1 MKSALLAISAF
12 VSLGLALEAGAGDI
26 PDTSA
31 FRSLYMSAPVQTVG
45 DDSAAIAEIRSRM
58 DSIRMHRPVVALVLS
73 GGGAKGA
80 AHIGAMKY
88 IESLGLPLDMVL
100 GTSMGGLVGGI
111 YALGYS
117 VDELESIVRDIDWEQ
132 AMSDKIPREFV
143 SYAEKKYKEK
153 YLLSFP
159 FYYRKEYYLRQK
171 ADEMKYSGGGVAEEQ
186 DRIPGAE
193 EDIDIPDQFERTDV
207 QRHDGKLQLGAD
219 SEVAAGIVKD
229 NLLGSLPS
237 GYVYGQN
244 VQNIFS
250 ALSVGYQ
257 DSLNFNNLPIPFACV
272 ATDLVSGKAKIWHSG
287 KITTAMRST
296 MSIPGI
302 FAPVKTD
309 GMVLVDGGMRD
320 NYPTAL
326 ARQMGADIV
335 IGVDV
340 SSGRKRYDEI
350 NNIGDIINAGIDM
363 LGRSVYERNIH
374 IADINIRPALEE
386 YNMMSFDKASIDTI
400 IRRGYEAAVR
410 NADALRAVKDAVGK
424 DSLVLHGRKAVDI
437 GTDSVYVDG
446 VEIRG
451 VGEKE
456 RDILMDRIN
465 IWSGEKVCRND
476 VETAVA
482 AVFGTQAY
490 DYVTYELEGDSEPF
504 HLVINCKPGP
514 IHHFGFGVRL
524 DTEEVV
530 SVLLNVSLN
539 AHKLQGSI
547 FDFTGKISTNPYFRF
562 HYTYNSPKA
571 PTVNATASVRWTGM
585 NLMDYTTSRF
595 NIDYLNVRQEFYL
608 SNINWSLFDIQFGLR
623 NDYFNLRS
631 LYSSGG
637 IFGDYNPD
645 QMRNDYISLFFNARA
660 DTFDDGYFP
669 KSGFTAGVSYGWT
682 FAGFPYRFN
691 NFHAV
696 CADAKGVIGAGKV
709 FSFIPSVN
717 VRMLFGSR
725 VPLPYVNCIGGSI
738 PGRYIDQ
745 QIAFTGV
752 NNLALARNIL
762 TVFRTD
768 FRFNVARN
776 HYVTGIF
783 NYMRDSNDFQTYLT
797 GAGVFGAGVEYA
809 FDTVLGPLKA
819 SLHWSSLTHKAG
831 FYVGFGYYF

>member
-1 MKSALLAISAF
+1 MNKNKFLTVSMMLLCAF
-12 VSLGLALEAGAGDI
+12 LCQKAYCWAAPDGVVQYSDRIAG
-26 PDTSA
+26 S
-31 FRSLYMSAPVQTVG
+31 R
-45 DDSAAIAEIRSRM
+45 DSVLVAEIRARM
-58 DSIRMHRPVVALVLS
+58 DSIRAHRPTVALVLS

-80 AHIGAMKY
+80 AHIGV
-88 IESLGLPLDMVL
+88 IEYLESIDMPIDMVL

-111 YALGYS
+111 YALGYPIH
-117 VDELESIVRDIDWEQ
+117 ELDSIVRTIDWSL
-132 AMSDKIPREFV
+132 ALSDRVPREYI

-159 FYYRKEYYLRQK
+159 FYYKKEYYLERK
-171 ADEMKYSGGGVAEEQ
+171 ADEMKYSGLSGDAGKGKHPAGSDAPEHAVPS
-186 DRIPGAE
+186 DF
-193 EDIDIPDQFERTDV
+193 DRTDV
-207 QRHDGKLQLGAD
+207 QRHDDRIGFGAD
-219 SEVAAGIVKD
+219 QGNPANIIKD

-237 GYVYGQN
+237 GYIYGQN
-244 VQNIFS
+244 VQNLFS

-257 DSLNFNNLPIPFACV
+257 DSIDFNDLPVPFACV
-272 ATDLVSGKAKIWHSG
+272 ATDLVSGSAKVWHEG

-302 FAPVKTD
+302 FAPVKVD

-320 NYPTAL
+320 NYPTSL
-326 ARQMGADIV
+326 ARRMGADIV

-363 LGRSVYERNIH
+363 LGRSVYESNVKL
-374 IADINIRPALEE
+374 ADINIKPDLEE
-386 YNMMSFDKASIDTI
+386 YNMMSFDRESIDRI
-400 IRRGYEAAVR
+400 IHNGYVAAYQNEARLLNIKRMVGE
-410 NADALRAVKDAVGK
+410 DAAPPAR
-424 DSLVLHGRKAVDI
+424 RKAIDLNV
-437 GTDSVYVDG
+437 DSVYVDG

-451 VGEKE
+451 VGERE
-456 RDILMDRIN
+456 SAILMKRIDIEPGDR
-465 IWSGEKVCRND
+465 VCRND
-476 VETAVA
+476 VENAVA
-482 AVFGTQAY
+482 EVFGTQAY
-490 DYVTYELEGDSEPF
+490 DYVTYELEGSGEPF

-562 HYTYNSPKA
+562 HYTYNSPKS
-571 PTVNATASVRWTGM
+571 PTINATASVRWTGM
-585 NLMDYTTSRF
+585 NLLDYTSSRF
-595 NIDYLNVRQEFYL
+595 NLDYLNVRQEFYL
-608 SNINWSLFDIQFGLR
+608 SNINWSLFDIQVGLR

-637 IFGDYNPD
+637 MFGDYNMD
-645 QMRNDYISLFFNARA
+645 QMQNDYVSLFMNARA

-669 KSGFTAGVSYGWT
+669 KSGYTAGVSYGWT

-696 CADAKGVIGAGKV
+696 QIDAKTVINAGRI

-717 VRMLFGSR
+717 FRFLLGSK
-725 VPLPYVNCIGGSI
+725 VPLAYVNCMGGSI
-738 PGRYIDQ
+738 AGRYIDQ
-745 QIAFTGV
+745 QIPFMGV
-752 NNLALARNIL
+752 NNLALSRNIL

-776 HYVTGIF
+776 HYVSGIV
-783 NYMRDSNDFQTYLT
+783 NYARDSDDFSSYTQGL
-797 GAGVFGAGVEYA
+797 GIFGAGVEYA
-809 FDTVLGPLKA
+809 YDTVFGPLSA
-819 SLHWSSLTHKAG
+819 SLHWSSLTHKMG

>member
-1 MKSALLAISAF
+1 MNKNKFLTVSMMLLCTFLCQKAYCWAAPDGVVQYSDRI
-12 VSLGLALEAGAGDI
+12 AG
-26 PDTSA
+26 S
-31 FRSLYMSAPVQTVG
+31 R
-45 DDSAAIAEIRSRM
+45 DSVLVAEIRARM
-58 DSIRMHRPVVALVLS
+58 DSIRAHRPTVALVLS

-80 AHIGAMKY
+80 AHIGV
-88 IESLGLPLDMVL
+88 IEYLESIDMPIDMVL

-111 YALGYS
+111 YALGYPIH
-117 VDELESIVRDIDWEQ
+117 ELDSIVRTIDWSL
-132 AMSDKIPREFV
+132 ALSDRVPREYI

-159 FYYRKEYYLRQK
+159 FYYKKEYYLERK
-171 ADEMKYSGGGVAEEQ
+171 ADEMKYSGLSGDAGKGQHPAGSDAPEYAVPS
-186 DRIPGAE
+186 DF
-193 EDIDIPDQFERTDV
+193 DRTDV
-207 QRHDGKLQLGAD
+207 QRHDDRIGFGAD
-219 SEVAAGIVKD
+219 QGNPANIIKD

-237 GYVYGQN
+237 GYIYGQN
-244 VQNIFS
+244 VQNLFS

-257 DSLNFNNLPIPFACV
+257 DFIDFNDLPVPFACV
-272 ATDLVSGKAKIWHSG
+272 ATDLVSGSAKVWHEG

-302 FAPVKTD
+302 FAPVKVD

-320 NYPTAL
+320 NYPTSL
-326 ARQMGADIV
+326 ARRMGADIV

-363 LGRSVYERNIH
+363 LGRSVYESNVKL
-374 IADINIRPALEE
+374 ADINIKPDLEE
-386 YNMMSFDKASIDTI
+386 YNMMSFDRESIDRI
-400 IRRGYEAAVR
+400 IHNGYVAAYQNEARLLNIKRMVGE
-410 NADALRAVKDAVGK
+410 DAAPPAR
-424 DSLVLHGRKAVDI
+424 RKAIDLNV
-437 GTDSVYVDG
+437 DSVYVDG

-451 VGEKE
+451 VGERE
-456 RDILMDRIN
+456 SAILMKRIDIEPGDR
-465 IWSGEKVCRND
+465 VCRND
-476 VETAVA
+476 VENAVA
-482 AVFGTQAY
+482 EVFGTQAY
-490 DYVTYELEGDSEPF
+490 DYVTYELEGSGEPF

-562 HYTYNSPKA
+562 HYTYNSPKS
-571 PTVNATASVRWTGM
+571 PTINATASVRWTGM
-585 NLMDYTTSRF
+585 NLLDYTSSRF
-595 NIDYLNVRQEFYL
+595 NLDYLNVRQEFYL
-608 SNINWSLFDIQFGLR
+608 SNINWSLFDIQVGLR

-637 IFGDYNPD
+637 MFGDYNMD
-645 QMRNDYISLFFNARA
+645 QMQNDYVSLFMNARA

-669 KSGFTAGVSYGWT
+669 KSGYTAGVSYGWT

-696 CADAKGVIGAGKV
+696 QIDAKTVINAGRI

-717 VRMLFGSR
+717 FRFLLGSK
-725 VPLPYVNCIGGSI
+725 VPLAYVNCMGGSI
-738 PGRYIDQ
+738 AGRYIDQ
-745 QIAFTGV
+745 QIPFMGV
-752 NNLALARNIL
+752 NNLALSRNIL

-776 HYVTGIF
+776 HYVSGIV
-783 NYMRDSNDFQTYLT
+783 NYARDSDDFSSYTQGL
-797 GAGVFGAGVEYA
+797 GIFGAGVEYA
-809 FDTVLGPLKA
+809 YDTVFGPLSA
-819 SLHWSSLTHKAG
+819 SLHWSSLTHKMG

>member
-1 MKSALLAISAF
+1 MDRYLI
-12 VSLGLALEAGAGDI
+12 LALFAILAGCASEI
-26 PDTSA
+26 RASA
-31 FRSLYMSAPVQTVG
+31 MPSGVCYAADSLDYAVLSA
-45 DDSAAIAEIRSRM
+45 DSDSAGIAEIRARM
-58 DSIRMHRPVVALVLS
+58 DSIRSRRPVIALVLS

-88 IESLGLPLDMVL
+88 LESIDMPVDMVL

-117 VDELESIVRDIDWEQ
+117 IEELESIVRNIDWEL
-132 AMSDKIPREFV
+132 ALSDRIPREFI
-143 SYAEKKYKEK
+143 SYSEKKYKEK

-159 FYYRKEYYLRQK
+159 FYYRKEYYLEQK
-171 ADEMKYSGGGVAEEQ
+171 ADELRYSDIGMARQETSEE
-186 DRIPGAE
+186 PE
-193 EDIDIPDQFERTDV
+193 MPDQFENTDV
-207 QRHDGKLQLGAD
+207 QRHDGKLVLGAD
-219 SEVAAGIVKD
+219 AEGASKIVRD

-237 GYVYGQN
+237 GYIYGQN

-257 DSLNFNNLPIPFACV
+257 DSLDFNDLPIPFACV
-272 ATDLVSGKAKIWHSG
+272 ATDLVSGKAKVWHSG
-287 KITTAMRST
+287 KITTALRST

-302 FAPVKTD
+302 FAPVKVD

-340 SSGRKRYDEI
+340 SSGRKRYDQI

-363 LGRSVYERNIH
+363 LGRSAYERNIRL
-374 IADINIRPALEE
+374 ADINIRPDLEE
-386 YNMMSFDKASIDTI
+386 YNMMSFDSESIDRI
-400 IRRGYEAAVR
+400 IHQGYVAAFR
-410 NADALRAVKDAVGK
+410 NADKLLAVKKRAGA
-424 DSLVLHGRKAVDI
+424 DSTVLHNRKALDI
-437 GTDSVYVDG
+437 NTDSVYVDE

-451 VGEKE
+451 VGEQE
-456 RDILMDRIN
+456 QEILMKKIN
-465 IWSGEKVCRND
+465 IGPGDRVCRQDIEN
-476 VETAVA
+476 AVA

-490 DYVTYELEGDSEPF
+490 DYVTYELEGSEQPF
-504 HLVINCKPGP
+504 RLVINCKPGP

-571 PTVNATASVRWTGM
+571 PTLNATASVRWTGM
-585 NLMDYTTSRF
+585 NLLGYASSSRF
-595 NIDYLNVRQEFYL
+595 NLDYLNVRQEFYL
-608 SNINWSLFDIQFGLR
+608 SNINWSLFDIQCGLR

-645 QMRNDYISLFFNARA
+645 QMQNDYISLFLNARA

-669 KSGFTAGVSYGWT
+669 KTGFTAGVSYGWT

-696 CADAKGVIGAGKV
+696 QADVKGVINTGSV
-709 FSFIPSVN
+709 FSIIPSAN
-717 VRMLFGSR
+717 VRFLLGNR

-745 QIAFTGV
+745 QMSFIGV

-762 TVFRTD
+762 TTVRAD
-768 FRFNVARN
+768 FRFNVARS
-776 HYVTGIF
+776 HYVTGIV
-783 NYMRDSNDFQTYLT
+783 NYMRDSNDFSSYMT
-797 GAGVFGAGVEYA
+797 GTGYFGAGVEYA
-809 FDTVLGPLKA
+809 FDTVLGPLMA
-819 SLHWSSLTHKAG
+819 DLHWSSLTRKVG
-831 FYVGFGYYF
+831 FYIGFGYYF

>member
-1 MKSALLAISAF
+1 MDRYLI
-12 VSLGLALEAGAGDI
+12 LALFAILAGCASEI
-26 PDTSA
+26 RASA
-31 FRSLYMSAPVQTVG
+31 MPSGVCYAADSLDYAVLSA
-45 DDSAAIAEIRSRM
+45 DSDSAGIAEIRARM
-58 DSIRMHRPVVALVLS
+58 DSIRSRRPVIALVLS

-88 IESLGLPLDMVL
+88 LESIDMPVDMVL

-117 VDELESIVRDIDWEQ
+117 IEELESIVRSIDWEL
-132 AMSDKIPREFV
+132 ALSDRIPREFV
-143 SYAEKKYKEK
+143 SYSEKKYKEK

-159 FYYRKEYYLRQK
+159 FYYKKEYYLEQK
-171 ADEMKYSGGGVAEEQ
+171 ADELRYSDGDRPGTDEEEV
-186 DRIPGAE
+186 PE
-193 EDIDIPDQFERTDV
+193 MPEQFERTDV

-219 SEVAAGIVKD
+219 SENSVSIIKD

-237 GYVYGQN
+237 GYIYGQN

-257 DSLNFNNLPIPFACV
+257 DSLDFNRLPIPFACV
-272 ATDLVSGKAKIWHSG
+272 ATDLVSGKAKVWHSG

-340 SSGRKRYDEI
+340 SSGRKRYDQI

-363 LGRSVYERNIH
+363 LGRSAYERNIRL
-374 IADINIRPALEE
+374 ADINIRPDLEE
-386 YNMMSFDKASIDTI
+386 YNMMSFDSESIDRI
-400 IRRGYEAAVR
+400 IHQGYVAAFR
-410 NADALRAVKDAVGK
+410 NADKLLSVKKRAGA
-424 DSLVLHGRKAVDI
+424 DSTVLHNRKALDI
-437 GTDSVYVDG
+437 NTDSVYVDE

-451 VGEKE
+451 VGEQE
-456 RDILMDRIN
+456 QEILMKKIN
-465 IWSGEKVCRND
+465 IGPGDRVCRQDIEN
-476 VETAVA
+476 AVA

-490 DYVTYELEGDSEPF
+490 DYVTYELEGSDQPF
-504 HLVINCKPGP
+504 RLVINCKPGP

-571 PTVNATASVRWTGM
+571 PTLNATASVRWTGM
-585 NLMDYTTSRF
+585 NLLGYASSSRF
-595 NIDYLNVRQEFYL
+595 NLDYLNVRQEFYL
-608 SNINWSLFDIQFGLR
+608 SNINWSLFDIQCGLR

-645 QMRNDYISLFFNARA
+645 QMQNDYISLFLNARA

-669 KSGFTAGVSYGWT
+669 KTGFTAGVSYGWT

-696 CADAKGVIGAGKV
+696 QADVKGVINTGSV
-709 FSFIPSVN
+709 LSIIPSAN
-717 VRMLFGSR
+717 VRFLLGNR

-745 QIAFTGV
+745 QMSFIGV

-762 TVFRTD
+762 TTVRAD
-768 FRFNVARN
+768 FRFNVARS
-776 HYVTGIF
+776 HYVTGIVD
-783 NYMRDSNDFQTYLT
+783 YMRDSNDFSSYMT
-797 GAGVFGAGVEYA
+797 GPGYFGAGVEYA
-809 FDTVLGPLKA
+809 FDTVLGPLMA
-819 SLHWSSLTHKAG
+819 DLHWSSLTRKVG
-831 FYVGFGYYF
+831 FYIGFGYYF

>member
-1 MKSALLAISAF
+1 MIRRLILTVSAVFSICCGTIRADGIQPAVL
-12 VSLGLALEAGAGDI
+12 
-26 PDTSA
+26 
-31 FRSLYMSAPVQTVG
+31 QTVS
-45 DDSAAIAEIRSRM
+45 DDSSSMAEIRSRM
-58 DSIRMHRPVVALVLS
+58 DSIRVHRPTVALVLS

-80 AHIGAMKY
+80 AHIGAIDY
-88 IESLGLPLDMVL
+88 LESIGLPIDMIL

-117 VDELESIVRDIDWEQ
+117 VEELEYIVRSIDWEL
-132 AMSDKIPREFV
+132 ALSDRIPREFV
-143 SYAEKKYKEK
+143 SYSEKKYKEK

-159 FYYRKEYYLRQK
+159 FYYKKEYYLEQK
-171 ADEMKYSGGGVAEEQ
+171 ADELRYSDGDRPGTDEEEV
-186 DRIPGAE
+186 PE
-193 EDIDIPDQFERTDV
+193 MPEQFERTDV

-219 SEVAAGIVKD
+219 SENSVSIIKD

-237 GYVYGQN
+237 GYIYGQN

-257 DSLNFNNLPIPFACV
+257 DSLDFNRLPIPFACV
-272 ATDLVSGKAKIWHSG
+272 ATDLVSGKAKVWHSG
-287 KITTAMRST
+287 KLTTAMRST

-363 LGRSVYERNIH
+363 LGRSVYERNVQL
-374 IADINIRPALEE
+374 ADITIKPELDE
-386 YNMMSFDKASIDTI
+386 YNMMSFDAESIDRI
-400 IRRGYEAAVR
+400 IHKGYVAAFK
-410 NADALRAVKDAVGK
+410 NEDKLLNVKKMMAG
-424 DSLVLHGRKAVDI
+424 DSLVLHNAKALDI
-437 GTDSVYVDG
+437 NSGSVYVDG

-451 VGEKE
+451 VNEKE
-456 RDILMDRIN
+456 RGILMKRIN
-465 IWSGEKVCRND
+465 ISAGDKVNRS
-476 VETAVA
+476 EIEAVVA
-482 AVFGTQAY
+482 GVFGTQAY
-490 DYVTYELEGDSEPF
+490 DYVTYELEGESEPF

-547 FDFTGKISTNPYFRF
+547 FDFTGRISTNPYFRF
-562 HYTYNSPKA
+562 HYTYNAPKA
-571 PTVNATASVRWTGM
+571 PTLNATASVRWTGM
-585 NLMDYTTSRF
+585 NFMDYTTSRF
-595 NIDYLNVRQEFYL
+595 NLDYLNVRQEFYL

-645 QMRNDYISLFFNARA
+645 QMRNDYISLFLNARA

-696 CADAKGVIGAGKV
+696 QADAKGVVNIGSV
-709 FSFIPSVN
+709 FSVIPSAN
-717 VRMLFGSR
+717 VRFLFGDR
-725 VPLPYVNCIGGSI
+725 VPLPYVNCIGGLI

-745 QIAFTGV
+745 QISFTGV

-762 TVFRTD
+762 TTAAVD
-768 FRFNVARN
+768 LRFNVARN
-776 HYVTGIF
+776 HYVSGIV
-783 NYMRDSNDFQTYLT
+783 NYMRDSNDFSTYMK
-797 GAGVFGAGVEYA
+797 GPGIFGAGVRYA
-809 FDTVLGPLKA
+809 FDTVLGPLIA
-819 SLHWSSLTHKAG
+819 DLHWSSLTHKAG
-831 FYVGFGYYF
+831 FYIGFGYYF

>member
-1 MKSALLAISAF
+1 MNKFLTLTVFFLLSGLWTGIRAGEKQSVIYESGD
-12 VSLGLALEAGAGDI
+12 SLSYAV
-26 PDTSA
+26 
-31 FRSLYMSAPVQTVG
+31 RTVG
-45 DDSAAIAEIRSRM
+45 DDSASIAEIRARM
-58 DSIRMHRPVVALVLS
+58 DSIRRHRPTVALVLS

-80 AHIGAMKY
+80 AHIGAIAY
-88 IESLGLPLDMVL
+88 LESIGMPVDMVL

-117 VDELESIVRDIDWEQ
+117 IGELEAIVRSIDWDL
-132 AMSDKIPREFV
+132 ALSDRIPMEFI
-143 SYAEKKYKEK
+143 SYSEKKYKEK

-159 FYYRKEYYLRQK
+159 FYYRKEYYLEQK
-171 ADEMKYSGGGVAEEQ
+171 ADGLRYSGGLSGQGSDDE
-186 DRIPGAE
+186 
-193 EDIDIPDQFERTDV
+193 PDMPEQFESTDV
-207 QRHDGKLQLGAD
+207 QRHDGKLVLGAD
-219 SEVAAGIVKD
+219 SGVASDIVKD

-237 GYVYGQN
+237 GYIYGQN
-244 VQNIFS
+244 VQNLFS

-257 DSLNFNNLPIPFACV
+257 DSLDFNDLPIPFACV
-272 ATDLVSGKAKIWHSG
+272 ATDLASGKAKVWHSG
-287 KITTAMRST
+287 KITTALRST

-302 FAPVKTD
+302 FAPVKVD

-326 ARQMGADIV
+326 ARRMGADIV

-340 SSGRKRYDEI
+340 SSGRKRYDQI

-363 LGRSVYERNIH
+363 LGRSVYEQNVGLADVNIKP
-374 IADINIRPALEE
+374 DLEE
-386 YNMMSFDKASIDTI
+386 YNMMSFDSESIDRI
-400 IRRGYEAAVR
+400 IHKGFVAAYQ
-410 NADALRAVKDAVGK
+410 NSDKLLNIKHMVGQ
-424 DSLVLHGRKAVDI
+424 DTLVLHNAKALDI
-437 GTDSVYVDG
+437 NSDPVYVDG

-451 VGEKE
+451 VGEQE
-456 RDILMDRIN
+456 QEILMKKIN
-465 IWSGEKVCRND
+465 IGPGDRVCRQDIEN
-476 VETAVA
+476 AVA

-490 DYVTYELEGDSEPF
+490 DYVTYELEGSEQPF

-539 AHKLQGSI
+539 AHKLQGSV

-562 HYTYNSPKA
+562 HYTYNSPKS
-571 PTVNATASVRWTGM
+571 PTLNATASVRWTGM
-585 NLMDYTTSRF
+585 NLLDYTSSRF
-595 NIDYLNVRQEFYL
+595 NLDYLNVRQEFYI

-645 QMRNDYISLFFNARA
+645 QMRNDYISLFLNARA

-691 NFHAV
+691 NFHALQ
-696 CADAKGVIGAGKV
+696 ADIKGVINAGGV
-709 FSFIPSVN
+709 FSIIPSAN
-717 VRMLFGSR
+717 VHFLLGNR

-745 QIAFTGV
+745 QIPFIGV

-762 TVFRTD
+762 TTFRAD

-776 HYVTGIF
+776 HYVTGIV
-783 NYMRDSNDFQTYLT
+783 NYMRDSNDFSSYVS
-797 GAGVFGAGVEYA
+797 GPGYFGAGIEYA
-809 FDTVLGPLKA
+809 FDTVLGPLMA
-819 SLHWSSLTHKAG
+819 NLHWSSITRKAG

>member
-1 MKSALLAISAF
+1 MDRYLI
-12 VSLGLALEAGAGDI
+12 LALFAILAGCASEIRASEMPSGVCYAADSL
-26 PDTSA
+26 DYAVLSA
-31 FRSLYMSAPVQTVG
+31 DS
-45 DDSAAIAEIRSRM
+45 DSAGIAEIRARM
-58 DSIRMHRPVVALVLS
+58 DSIRSRRPVIALVLS

-88 IESLGLPLDMVL
+88 LESIDMPVDMVL

-117 VDELESIVRDIDWEQ
+117 IEDLESIVRNIDWEL
-132 AMSDKIPREFV
+132 ALSDRIPREFV
-143 SYAEKKYKEK
+143 SYSEKKYKEK

-159 FYYRKEYYLRQK
+159 FYYRKEYYLEQK
-171 ADEMKYSGGGVAEEQ
+171 ADELRYSDIGMARQEASEE
-186 DRIPGAE
+186 PE
-193 EDIDIPDQFERTDV
+193 MPDQFENTDV
-207 QRHDGKLQLGAD
+207 QRHDGKLVLGAD
-219 SEVAAGIVKD
+219 AEGASKIVRD

-237 GYVYGQN
+237 GYIYGQN

-257 DSLNFNNLPIPFACV
+257 DSLDFNDLPIPFACV
-272 ATDLVSGKAKIWHSG
+272 ATDLVSGKAKVWHSG
-287 KITTAMRST
+287 KITTALRST

-302 FAPVKTD
+302 FAPVKVD

-340 SSGRKRYDEI
+340 SSGRKRYDQI

-363 LGRSVYERNIH
+363 LGRSAYERNIRL
-374 IADINIRPALEE
+374 ADINIRPDLEE
-386 YNMMSFDKASIDTI
+386 YNMMSFDSESIDRI
-400 IRRGYEAAVR
+400 IHQGYVAAFR
-410 NADALRAVKDAVGK
+410 NADKLLAVKKRAGA
-424 DSLVLHGRKAVDI
+424 DSPVLHNRKALDI
-437 GTDSVYVDG
+437 NTDSVYVDE

-451 VGEKE
+451 VGEQE
-456 RDILMDRIN
+456 QEILMKKIN
-465 IWSGEKVCRND
+465 IGPGDRVCRQDIEN
-476 VETAVA
+476 AVA

-490 DYVTYELEGDSEPF
+490 DYVTYELEGSEQPF
-504 HLVINCKPGP
+504 RLVINCKPGP

-571 PTVNATASVRWTGM
+571 PTLNATASVRWTGM
-585 NLMDYTTSRF
+585 NLLGYASSSRF
-595 NIDYLNVRQEFYL
+595 NLDYLNVRQEFYL
-608 SNINWSLFDIQFGLR
+608 SNINWSLFDIQCGLR

-645 QMRNDYISLFFNARA
+645 QMQNDYISLFLNARA

-669 KSGFTAGVSYGWT
+669 KTGFTAGVSYGWT

-696 CADAKGVIGAGKV
+696 QADVKGVINTGSV
-709 FSFIPSVN
+709 FSIIPSAN
-717 VRMLFGSR
+717 VRFLLGNR

-745 QIAFTGV
+745 QMSFIGV

-762 TVFRTD
+762 TTVRAD
-768 FRFNVARN
+768 FRFNVARS
-776 HYVTGIF
+776 HYVTGIV
-783 NYMRDSNDFQTYLT
+783 NYMRDSNDFSSYMT
-797 GAGVFGAGVEYA
+797 GTGYFGAGVEYA
-809 FDTVLGPLKA
+809 FDTVLGPLMA
-819 SLHWSSLTHKAG
+819 DLHWSSLTRKVG
-831 FYVGFGYYF
+831 FYIGFGYYF